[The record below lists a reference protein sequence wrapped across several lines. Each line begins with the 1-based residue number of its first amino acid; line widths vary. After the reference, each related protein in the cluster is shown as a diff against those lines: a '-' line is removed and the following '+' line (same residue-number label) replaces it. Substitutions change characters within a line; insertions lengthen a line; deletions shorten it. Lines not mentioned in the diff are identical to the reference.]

1 MAFDIIEMGARIR
14 MLGNQIVP
22 EAIEATAKLYAPH
35 HEREPYQGVTV
46 SRDHAYGAD
55 PRHLLDVF
63 AAPAAGGA
71 RPVLLFVH
79 GGGFVAGDKRRP
91 GSPYHDNIGLWAVRH
106 GMVGVNM
113 TYRLAPQH
121 PWPAGAMD
129 VGAAVAWVRAHA
141 AQHGGDPDR
150 IILMG
155 TSAGAAHA
163 AAYAVNARFHA
174 GADAGLAGLVL
185 LSGLYDMVSAP
196 NSDLKIAYFGH
207 DEANWAAGSTLQGLT
222 RTKIPLLLVLTE
234 MDPPEFQRQ
243 TLVLLERCLTQ
254 NARLPFFVHMTGH
267 NHLSSTMHI
276 NTNDTYL
283 GERILDFVA
292 LNSPGAAGALPG
304 RAP

>member
-1 MAFDIIEMGARIR
+1 MSLDIIEMAAKIR
-14 MLGNQIVP
+14 ALGDQITP
-22 EAIEATAKLYAPH
+22 EAIEGTAKLYGPH
-35 HEREPYQGVTV
+35 HELEPYQGVKV
-46 SRDHAYGAD
+46 SRDHAYGPDA
-55 PRHLLDVF
+55 RHLLDVF
-63 AAPAAGGA
+63 EPETGAKA

-106 GMVGVNM
+106 GMIGVNM

-141 AQHGGDPDR
+141 AEHGGDPNR

-163 AAYAVNARFHA
+163 AAYAVNSRFHA
-174 GADAGLAGLVL
+174 GSDSGLAGLVL

-196 NSDLKIAYFGH
+196 GNELKIAYFGH
-207 DEANWAAGSTLQGLT
+207 DEANYAAGSTLQGLT
-222 RTKIPLLLVLTE
+222 KTRIPLLLVLTE

-243 TLVLLERCLTQ
+243 TLVLLNQYLQ
-254 NARLPFFVHMTGH
+254 HNGRLPYFVHMNGH

-276 NTNDTYL
+276 NTSDAHL
-283 GERILDFVA
+283 GESLSDFVGK
-292 LNSPGAAGALPG
+292 N
-304 RAP
+304 